1 MSGEN
6 SSPGP
11 AGKGSG
17 GDPVVGTN
25 MEQGLTDD
33 LLLGGKVR
41 LRQPKAG
48 FRAAI
53 DPVILAAVV
62 PARSGMF
69 VELGCGV
76 GAASLCLLSRFDVE
90 TRAATSLLGIELQ
103 PELANIAQMNIE
115 ANGCRDVMSV
125 LQADL
130 RQLPSTID
138 TYSYDHVFFNPPF
151 HRRETERPPKDAGR
165 ARASHAEETA
175 LEDWVEAAANMLKPR
190 GRMTM
195 VYRADRLMDLPPVL
209 AGRFGG
215 LTVFP
220 LWPGKGK
227 AAKRILAVA
236 QKGSR
241 GPLVLLPGLTL
252 HQEDGRFTAQAEAVL
267 RGGEELQLL

>member
-6 SSPGP
+6 SNPGP

-17 GDPVVGTN
+17 DDPVAGTSI
-25 MEQGLTDD
+25 EQGLTDD

-53 DPVILAAVV
+53 DPVILGAVV
-62 PARSGMF
+62 PARAGMF
-69 VELGCGV
+69 IELGCGV
-76 GAASLCLLSRFDVE
+76 GAASLCLLSRFDIE
-90 TRAATSLLGIELQ
+90 ARAATSLLGVELQ
-103 PELANIAQMNIE
+103 PQLAKIAQMNIQ
-115 ANGCRDVMSV
+115 ANDCGDVMSV

-130 RQLPSTID
+130 RQLPPMID
-138 TYSYDHVFFNPPF
+138 SYSFDHVFFNPPF
-151 HRRETERPPKDAGR
+151 HRRDTERPPKDASR
-165 ARASHAEETA
+165 AMASHAEETA
-175 LEDWVEAAANMLKPR
+175 LEDWVEAAANLLKPR

-220 LWPGKGK
+220 LWPGRGK

-252 HQEDGRFTAQAEAVL
+252 HQEDGRFTAEAEAVL
-267 RGGEELQLL
+267 RGGEGLEVL

>member
-1 MSGEN
+1 
-6 SSPGP
+6 
-11 AGKGSG
+11 
-17 GDPVVGTN
+17 
-25 MEQGLTDD
+25 MEQDLTED

-53 DPVILAAVV
+53 DPVILAALV
-62 PARSGMF
+62 PARAGMF

-76 GAASLCLLSRFDVE
+76 GAASLCLLSRFDSD
-90 TRAATSLLGIELQ
+90 TRAATSLLGVELQ
-103 PELANIAQMNIE
+103 PQLVEVAELNVQANKC
-115 ANGCRDVMSV
+115 GDVMRV

-138 TYSYDHVFFNPPF
+138 AHSFDHVFFNPPF
-151 HRRETERPPKDAGR
+151 HRRDTERPPRDVGR
-165 ARASHAEETA
+165 AMASHAEETA
-175 LEDWVEAAANMLKPR
+175 LEDWVEAAANLLKPR

-215 LTVFP
+215 LIVFP
-220 LWPGKGK
+220 LWPGRSK
-227 AAKRILAVA
+227 AAKRVLAVA

-252 HQEDGRFTAQAEAVL
+252 HQNDGRFTAEAEAVL
-267 RGGEELQLL
+267 RGGEGLEVL